1 MLKTNLGL
9 LDKAIAKES
18 LINGNVQSTIQR
30 SAIVPADSTSIEIGA
45 ILKNLRLFRVP
56 YCIEMALNNSYEEQ
70 ERYLHYITLPD
81 GRPLLWLL
89 ITSDGELIQQAF
101 CNTKRNY
108 PSVCKSVVRHL
119 ICQAREIQTEVA

>member
-9 LDKAIAKES
+9 LDKAIAKER
-18 LINGNVQSTIQR
+18 LINGNIQSTIQR
-30 SAIVPADSTSIEIGA
+30 SAIIPADSSSLEIGA

-56 YCIEMALNNSYEEQ
+56 YCIEMALNNSHEEQ
-70 ERYLHYITLPD
+70 ERYLHFITLPD

-89 ITSDGELIQQAF
+89 ITSDGDLIQQAF
-101 CNTKRNY
+101 CRNNRNY

-119 ICQAREIQTEVA
+119 VCQARETQSEVA